1 VGRACLICIIRP
13 RLLLRVRKLEMKE
26 DDVMGDG
33 RGLMA
38 MTPLDVMSFL
48 NIR

>member
-13 RLLLRVRKLEMKE
+13 RLLLRVRKLEME
-26 DDVMGDG
+26 GESVMGGG

-38 MTPLDVMSFL
+38 VIL
-48 NIR
+48 